1 MKTHQ
6 QFVELKK
13 TQNSFSENNQIILIV
28 RIACI
33 ITSPNRF
40 AKRINIG
47 LYEYFHFFPINML
60 QMFASIFATEI
71 LANGMILLRVSA
83 KEKEENTSA
92 TVAKKRI
99 SPPSQ
104 EFKSTNGY
112 SN

>member
-1 MKTHQ
+1 
-6 QFVELKK
+6 
-13 TQNSFSENNQIILIV
+13 
-28 RIACI
+28 
-33 ITSPNRF
+33 
-40 AKRINIG
+40 
-47 LYEYFHFFPINML
+47 ML